1 MLKLRANSPRGD
13 GVGSSSFT
21 RLKRDFMRFHS
32 IRSKILWVSGLMI
45 LCGFAA
51 VIALNTY
58 TAFSHAKQQ
67 QLQQLR
73 QRVLLETR
81 PVQHLLNQ
89 AYLHT
94 QALANAASVYPAA
107 KPAQGRELLSRQVE
121 ALLPANPDALGYFVE
136 WEPKVFDSRDAEFAG
151 REGQS
156 ADGRFGVYWYRKDD
170 KIDVIYGG
178 KVNGEAYYEQPRKT
192 GKPYLVEPY
201 LDPDVKVLMATV
213 SISEAARLTGK
224 SRTTLHR
231 LIKAGE
237 LSTCRG
243 ERNAKMLDTSELL
256 RVFGAFAPVS
266 VEQEEEQVSGQ
277 RDTVTSDR
285 NEQVIYILKQE
296 IEHLNTLLASRD
308 SHIDS
313 LKQAMLLLE
322 NREEKRQNTTRPRAW
337 WRFWQS

>member
-1 MLKLRANSPRGD
+1 M
-13 GVGSSSFT
+13 
-21 RLKRDFMRFHS
+21 
-32 IRSKILWVSGLMI
+32 
-45 LCGFAA
+45 
-51 VIALNTY
+51 
-58 TAFSHAKQQ
+58 AK
-67 QLQQLR
+67 
-73 QRVLLETR
+73 
-81 PVQHLLNQ
+81 
-89 AYLHT
+89 
-94 QALANAASVYPAA
+94 
-107 KPAQGRELLSRQVE
+107 
-121 ALLPANPDALGYFVE
+121 
-136 WEPKVFDSRDAEFAG
+136 
-151 REGQS
+151 
-156 ADGRFGVYWYRKDD
+156 
-170 KIDVIYGG
+170 
-178 KVNGEAYYEQPRKT
+178 
-192 GKPYLVEPY
+192 
-201 LDPDVKVLMATV
+201 V

-322 NREEKRQNTTRPRAW
+322 NREESGRTRPGPGGVSGSPEMPQCFCPAVPPVAWSFSSFRLRRSAVAQAFLRLSSAFSASRRASTVLC
-337 WRFWQS
+337 RSPATYFRAFSRVVSSASSFFCRMDSR

>member
-1 MLKLRANSPRGD
+1 M
-13 GVGSSSFT
+13 
-21 RLKRDFMRFHS
+21 
-32 IRSKILWVSGLMI
+32 
-45 LCGFAA
+45 
-51 VIALNTY
+51 
-58 TAFSHAKQQ
+58 AK
-67 QLQQLR
+67 
-73 QRVLLETR
+73 
-81 PVQHLLNQ
+81 
-89 AYLHT
+89 
-94 QALANAASVYPAA
+94 
-107 KPAQGRELLSRQVE
+107 
-121 ALLPANPDALGYFVE
+121 
-136 WEPKVFDSRDAEFAG
+136 
-151 REGQS
+151 
-156 ADGRFGVYWYRKDD
+156 
-170 KIDVIYGG
+170 
-178 KVNGEAYYEQPRKT
+178 
-192 GKPYLVEPY
+192 
-201 LDPDVKVLMATV
+201 V

-266 VEQEEEQVSGQ
+266 VEQRGEQVSGQ

-285 NEQVIYILKQE
+285 NEQLIYILKQE

-322 NREEKRQNTTRPRAW
+322 NREEKRQNTTRSRAW